1 MEIFL
6 KIEIFIKIKIFLKI
20 KILFKMKIFFK
31 KWNFYES
38 WNFSGSIL
46 LYSHGDKV
54 WDIDKINI
62 FYPGHFFKK
71 CQDNAGSPLAS
82 FQFDR

>member
-1 MEIFL
+1 MKVEIFL
-6 KIEIFIKIKIFLKI
+6 RAFYY
-20 KILFKMKIFFK
+20 ILT
-31 KWNFYES
+31 
-38 WNFSGSIL
+38 
-46 LYSHGDKV
+46 GDKV

-71 CQDNAGSPLAS
+71 RQDNAGSPLAS